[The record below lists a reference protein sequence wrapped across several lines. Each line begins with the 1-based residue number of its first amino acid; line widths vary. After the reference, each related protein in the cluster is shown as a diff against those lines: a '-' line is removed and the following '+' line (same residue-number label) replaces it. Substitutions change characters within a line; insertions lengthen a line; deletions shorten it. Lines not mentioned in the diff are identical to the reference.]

1 MSQFFKDFDD
11 EEINEKSKK
20 ITKKAFFDEDSSEE
34 KDKIS
39 KKEKKKNELQ
49 LLVISAEEDFSVKQA
64 ENIVKTFKKNSNIF
78 KNDIPRFL
86 KRFFLQIIEEKKS
99 TASLKRQVNEI
110 LKKYEKEDTIKEDE
124 VVKTEE
130 KRTEVFENKLL
141 VILEIENYKTKIETL
156 FELSKSKNLQDSE
169 LAKIYMSLLGIFNN
183 EIANTKSEN
192 TPKKKELLKEIFIVM
207 NFLLEIF
214 FKHDTLFYENIDL
227 KKLFTEN
234 LNFYIV
240 KIFDIIDESY
250 FDACRDLLKKTESIS
265 LEISKSKSLEF
276 SFFYDNK
283 IIENEIFP
291 FNILYL
297 LRINEYEKSK
307 SLYLESEYIKT
318 PAYFK
323 VISELGIMAFY
334 KQDFIFS
341 FKLLQECYFEAN
353 FHNLENYLLIMCV
366 IHEEKVI
373 NEIFF
378 NIFLEKIRLLENN
391 KLILKAY
398 DSKLEIFRAYLF
410 LYNFDYKK
418 SYEIL
423 KKIEPRLECYDVL
436 KNRVLKELKL

>member
-141 VILEIENYKTKIETL
+141 AILEIENYKTKIETL

-250 FDACRDLLKKTESIS
+250 FDSCRDLLKKTESIS

-318 PAYFK
+318 PTYFK